1 MKDKIVKTNITKFDK
16 NARILGILGTIM
28 IVFTLAFCIPMI
40 SSITTQNEI
49 LTKEVSKNN
58 GSVSNLQFQIEHGD
72 NA

>member
-58 GSVSNLQFQIEHGD
+58 GSVSNLQFQIENGD